1 LVQGPQIVAKTLS
14 QPAVPDAYGNTWQYH
29 SRSDRHSKVACW
41 AILFEVLQ
49 HSAVLRRHVEA
60 GKVVFGINQQMRDY
74 RTNRTKDLDLV
85 IATPGTASPAVRR
98 PATLENLAARWS
110 VRLTDDQRRVLAGL
124 PLIVEGPTGVVL
136 AALEAKACMTAH
148 IKALPRLFDE
158 LNSSHATVHANTDG
172 ALAVGFAMVN
182 AATTFISPDLNK
194 WNLDQVPARV
204 SEHRQPYWA
213 ERAAAKLTELPRRTS
228 RAHEGYDAFGI
239 VVVDMANDG
248 SPVLV
253 VEAPPAPRP
262 ADVFHYDQMLRRLV
276 HLYDTNYSALS

>member
-1 LVQGPQIVAKTLS
+1 MQGPQIVAQTLS
-14 QPAVPDAYGNTWQYH
+14 RPGVPDKYGNTWQYH

-49 HSAVLRRHVEA
+49 RSTQLRHHVA
-60 GKVVFGINQQMRDY
+60 DGKVVFGINQQMRDY

-85 IATPGTASPAVRR
+85 IATPGTPTPGGRR
-98 PATLENLAARWS
+98 PATLEGLAARWG
-110 VRLTDDQRRVLAGL
+110 VQLTDDQQRVLADL
-124 PLIVEGPTGVVL
+124 PPIVEGPTGVVL

-158 LNSSHATVHANTDG
+158 LNSSHATVHANTES

-182 AATTFISPDLNK
+182 AAATFISPDLNK
-194 WNLDQVPARV
+194 WDLSQRQPQV
-204 SEHRQPYWA
+204 SQHRQPYWA
-213 ERAAAKLTELPRRTS
+213 ERTVDKLKELPRRTS

-248 SPVLV
+248 SPVRV
-253 VEAPPAPRP
+253 VNTPPAPLP
-262 ADVFHYDQMLRRLV
+262 ADVFHYDQMLQRLV
-276 HLYDTNYSALS
+276 HLYDTNYSAL